1 MADVSETIIKLRTEK
16 GWTQQDL
23 ADRLFVSRSLVSMWE
38 LGIRKPD
45 RISVERMAELFG
57 VKEGDI
63 VSDTSFVYF
72 SQKEL
77 GLIEEE
83 IREIAE
89 NDANEN
95 ETKEHR
101 AAVINDFIS
110 RLSKKNRIIFLSRY
124 LLMKT
129 CKAIGADLGISEASV
144 RSRLSRL
151 RVGLKTFYK
160 DKTK

>member
-1 MADVSETIIKLRTEK
+1 MDGGQRTINEFIKLRTEK

-23 ADRLFVSRSLVSMWE
+23 GDRLFVSRSLISMWE

-89 NDANEN
+89 SDAY
-95 ETKEHR
+95 
-101 AAVINDFIS
+101 DFYYDIAKDTYYCRVMTIS
-110 RLSKKNRIIFLSRY
+110 SAEDN
-124 LLMKT
+124 
-129 CKAIGADLGISEASV
+129 C
-144 RSRLSRL
+144 RSAFFTL
-151 RVGLKTFYK
+151 YPI
-160 DKTK
+160 